1 MADIA
6 ESPAI
11 EPLTFLDKAAGSTWQ
26 NVGMNDQ
33 ELKVNP
39 SRVIFFYFIII
50 IF

>member
-6 ESPAI
+6 ESPVI
-11 EPLTFLDKAAGSTWQ
+11 EPFLGKAAGSTWQ
-26 NVGMNDQ
+26 NVSINDQ

-39 SRVIFFYFIII
+39 SRVIFFYFNII